1 MAVAIGSNLAK
12 LVAGKPL
19 LTDVSFKVER
29 GDRLTLSGR
38 NGSGKTTLLRMLAGE
53 TPIDEGQLSIE
64 KGATIA
70 LHDQRPPRDQ
80 QLTLREY
87 VLTGCAELVALE
99 EQLARLE
106 QAMGEGASD
115 QATLD
120 AYASRRD
127 GSSTPAATTGASR
140 TMTVVRRLGFRT
152 RTSTASCAPSRAES

>member
-1 MAVAIGSNLAK
+1 MAVAIGSNLGK
-12 LVAGKPL
+12 LIAGKPL

-53 TPIDEGQLSIE
+53 TPIDDGQLSIE

-80 QLTLREY
+80 GLTLREY
-87 VLTGCAELVALE
+87 VLTGCGELVATE

-120 AYASRRD
+120 AY
-127 GSSTPAATTGASR
+127 
-140 TMTVVRRLGFRT
+140 
-152 RTSTASCAPSRAES
+152 SRAQARLEHALDTSAWEPLT